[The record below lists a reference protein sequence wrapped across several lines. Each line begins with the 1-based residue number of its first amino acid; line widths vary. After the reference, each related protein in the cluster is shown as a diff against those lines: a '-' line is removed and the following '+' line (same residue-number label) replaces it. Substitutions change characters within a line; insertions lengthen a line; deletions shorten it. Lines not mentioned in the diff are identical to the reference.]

1 LWFADLRTWLV
12 AFYNGFIDRLLGE
25 ALDVANLETIT
36 ETRERDGEALT
47 TRATGAADAM
57 DVVFRFHRQTVVD
70 DVRDAR
76 NVDTTSGNVGR
87 DQNFGGAIAQ

>member
-1 LWFADLRTWLV
+1 V

-47 TRATGAADAM
+47 TCATGAADAV
-57 DVVFRFHRQTVVD
+57 DVIFRLHRQAVVD

-76 NVDTTSGNVGR
+76 NVDTASGNVGG